1 MKAAAERRPAAP
13 KAGFT
18 MPECF
23 FGSAPRSLCVDGSLI
38 ADYRTYRNEIRN
50 EVFASTSY
58 LIFVLSGTKTVVSH
72 DMDVSVSAGDFLFV
86 KSGRYIV
93 SHVVPPEGGNYYAL
107 VVFLDDAMIRSFAAD
122 YPGMLSDGAAEGDL
136 WVKGRI
142 TPLLGSCVDSLLPY
156 FSHGSQNASEILKHK
171 FYEIILNLLD
181 SDRSGGVRRV
191 FRSVLA
197 ESNADLRLYM
207 EKSFFLPYTLDE
219 FARNTFRSL
228 SRFKKDFHEAYGS
241 TPKRW
246 INERRLERAKHLIGT
261 TGNTVTEVSFLCGFE
276 SLSHFIKLY
285 RERYGATPKQMQNRN
300 RVK

>member
-1 MKAAAERRPAAP
+1 
-13 KAGFT
+13 

-23 FGSAPRSLCVDGSLI
+23 FGSAPGSLRVDGSLI
-38 ADYRTYRNEIRN
+38 ADYRTHRDEIRN

-58 LIFVLSGTKTVVSH
+58 LIFVLSGSKTVVSH
-72 DMDVSVSAGDFLFV
+72 DMEVSVSSGDFLFV

-107 VVFLDDAMIRSFAAD
+107 VVFLDDAMIRSFAAE
-122 YPGMLSDGAAEGDL
+122 YPGMLTDGSDEGPL
-136 WVKGRI
+136 WVKGRT
-142 TPLLGSCVDSLLPY
+142 TPLLGSCVDSLVPY
-156 FSHGSQNASEILKHK
+156 FSHGSQNASVILKHK

-181 SDRSGGVRRV
+181 SGCRDGVRRI

-207 EKSFFLPYTLDE
+207 EKSYFLPYTLDE
-219 FARNTFRSL
+219 FARGTFRSL
-228 SRFKKDFHEAYGS
+228 SRFKKDFHESYGT

-246 INERRLERAKHLIGT
+246 INGRRLERAKQLIET
-261 TGNTVTEVSFLCGFE
+261 TDNNVTVVSFLCGFE

-285 RERYGATPKQMQNRN
+285 RERYGTTPKRMQNRN
-300 RVK
+300 R